1 MSKNMQSESLALI
14 RISVF
19 RIFNWTFFVSLKPNW
34 QLGNRYW
41 WENFSDIYPE
51 IKTRDALPSLVV
63 IFILSQQS
71 ESDWQGMSD

>member
-1 MSKNMQSESLALI
+1 MQSESLALI
-14 RISVF
+14 WTSMF

-51 IKTRDALPSLVV
+51 IKTGDALPSLVV

-71 ESDWQGMSD
+71 ESD

>member
-1 MSKNMQSESLALI
+1 MQSESLARI

-51 IKTRDALPSLVV
+51 IKTGDALPSLVV

-71 ESDWQGMSD
+71 ESD

>member
-1 MSKNMQSESLALI
+1 MQSESLALI

-19 RIFNWTFFVSLKPNW
+19 RIFNWTFFVSVKPNW